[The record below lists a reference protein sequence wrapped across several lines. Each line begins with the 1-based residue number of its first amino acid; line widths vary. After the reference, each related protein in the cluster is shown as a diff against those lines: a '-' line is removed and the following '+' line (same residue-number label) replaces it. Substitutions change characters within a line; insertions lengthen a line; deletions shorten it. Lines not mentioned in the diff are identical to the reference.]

1 VYLVFQDFRYSQA
14 DAPFYWV
21 WPTRVL
27 WGNFKVRLHT
37 MFQITWAF
45 RRSTSPKTRCS
56 VLEVASPRRWGKGA
70 RYDLGPSNAGSTF
83 LQFSTRRVGSP
94 SILASLLTGPPGAT
108 QISCYLGLLPA
119 CFNVY
124 AKRHCYTS

>member
-1 VYLVFQDFRYSQA
+1 MHLVFQDFRYSQA
-14 DAPFYWV
+14 DAPVKGLAYSRTV
-21 WPTRVL
+21 EL
-27 WGNFKVRLHT
+27 FKSVPHT

-56 VLEVASPRRWGKGA
+56 VLEVASPRRWGRGA

-108 QISCYLGLLPA
+108 QS
-119 CFNVY
+119 VV
-124 AKRHCYTS
+124 T

>member
-1 VYLVFQDFRYSQA
+1 VHLVFQDFRYSQT
-14 DAPFYWV
+14 DAPV
-21 WPTRVL
+21 KGLVHSRTVEL
-27 WGNFKVRLHT
+27 FKSAPHT
-37 MFQITWAF
+37 MFPITGAF

-56 VLEVASPRRWGKGA
+56 VLEVASPRRWGRGA

-108 QISCYLGLLPA
+108 QISYYLGLLPA

-124 AKRHCYTS
+124 AKRHRYLS